1 MDTITLS
8 NSRGETMSGHQA
20 HIHWRR
26 KADERFVDLRFSRAH
41 TWQFDG
47 GAIVQASSAPSAVP
61 LPYSKPE
68 NVDPEEAF
76 VAALSSCHM
85 LTFIWLAAKARFVV
99 DSYDDAAVGHMARN
113 DKGRLSVVSVR
124 LEPKV
129 AFSGE
134 KIPTD
139 VEVAHLH
146 HGAHEQCFIA
156 NSVLTEVSV

>member
-1 MDTITLS
+1 
-8 NSRGETMSGHQA
+8 MSGHQA

-26 KADERFVDLRFSRAH
+26 NADERFVDLRFSRAH

-47 GAIVQASSAPSAVP
+47 GAIVQASSAPTAVP

-85 LTFIWLAAKARFVV
+85 LTFIWLAAKDKFVI
-99 DSYDDAAVGHMARN
+99 DSYDDLAIGHLSRN
-113 DKGRLSVVSVR
+113 DKGRMAVTDVK
-124 LEPKV
+124 LEPKIV
-129 AFSGE
+129 FSGE
-134 KIPTD
+134 KLPTD
-139 VEVAHLH
+139 EDVARLH

-156 NSVLTEVSV
+156 NSVLTQVTVGGSWAKA